1 MRYSLNDFRRA
12 ADRHMGNMEM
22 SRAARDRLTQ
32 PRRARSLTLS
42 AVGWAAAA
50 ACLVLLLMSLPLGAR
65 RAPGEGGQPDRA
77 PLSASTGDAL
87 PSAAPPEPLP
97 TAGAPRRT
105 GVAAASQALL
115 ARSDARTVLYD
126 HSGLPYVI
134 DDGGAPGPDSCYTGD
149 EVLATGEGR
158 AYYDARPGETFLAA
172 LWPRPERVTFL
183 PALEDA
189 DWQQYYI
196 ELGVGT
202 VTQRSAD
209 YGPSGTPYALAGP
222 DGLITGFIFC
232 EIREF
237 TVDGCA
243 AASLPAGSADWAIA
257 RWGFIGAGGAWASE
271 PLTGRL
277 DTIYMEDDSGESRPT
292 YYALGLCAPQDA
304 ESAPVCDEWRICD
317 LSGRVLFTAA
327 EIDNMLGAFTGELTA
342 FRAEADG
349 KWGYVDRDLNAI
361 LPPTYEYAWPFCEG
375 LAAVGVR
382 TDDGV
387 RFGFID
393 MSGNVVIEPQY
404 LMVDW
409 PGFSGGYVRVRDEG
423 LDVWHTIDVH
433 GNDVSDP
440 LSLIWQRV
448 ERFVE
453 QMPLNTALMGWA
465 LFCLALTLA
474 GAGRVRSYRDGP
486 DAPRR
491 RALLGYAALGALA
504 LGGAAIGEP
513 LHSAL
518 PDWLLTQRGA
528 DGPLVVAAAA
538 LMALSGACGFIYGWS
553 LGQRRRAARLLMPI
567 IVPLALAAVRLL
579 MGASTV
585 LDWDMAAL
593 FALGGL
599 MGALRPAY
607 AEGTEPLPPR
617 TRLICVLLCA
627 ALSLGAPGLAARDWD
642 GLAAMSG
649 ASASLTPLSAEEN
662 LRRYSS
668 LRDDPPLSEEDM
680 AFSYGEDWR
689 GELDALLAAPGD
701 WAVLAFEVRLSNPSL
716 RPVRAQ
722 LVCPWLAA
730 PGEADAGDALLARL
744 RFGSRCEYAY
754 SAVEPFAGDVVTF
767 RYIVDADVMEDA
779 AWLAEATARLR
790 EAIVG

>member
-42 AVGWAAAA
+42 AVGWTAAA
-50 ACLVLLLMSLPLGAR
+50 ACLALLLMSLPLSAR
-65 RAPGEGGQPDRA
+65 RAPVEGGQPDRA

-97 TAGAPRRT
+97 TASAPRRT

-115 ARSDARTVLYD
+115 ERSDARTVLYD

-134 DDGGAPGPDSCYTGD
+134 DDGGEPGPDSCYTGD
-149 EVLATGEGR
+149 EVLATDEGR

-172 LWPRPERVTFL
+172 LWPRTERVTVL

-189 DWQQYYI
+189 DWQQYYT
-196 ELGVGT
+196 ELGVGI

-222 DGLITGFIFC
+222 DGLITGFIFS
-232 EIREF
+232 EIKAF

-243 AASLPAGSADWAIA
+243 AASQPASATDWAIA
-257 RWGFIGAGGAWASE
+257 RWGFIDAGGAWVSE

-277 DTIYMEDDSGESRPT
+277 DTIYMDDEAGESLPT